1 MKDLKISVITINYN
15 NCTGLEQT
23 LQSVAAQ
30 NCSNFEH
37 IVIDGGSTDGSKDLI
52 TSYSDKISYW
62 VSEPDK
68 GAYNAMNKGA
78 LAANGEYCMFVNSGD
93 QLHSSKTIS
102 EIIAKEPSTDIV
114 MGMVENMSA
123 SGSSRLWHP
132 CEEDKI
138 SLVYLRDNP
147 IHHPGALIRTS
158 LQKKIPYNESLRI
171 CSDRQFFIEALILNN
186 CSYST
191 IPVVMNRF
199 APQGLSGIQNDN
211 KMIEEDLI
219 YLNELFPPR
228 LIRDIFATND
238 RIQQTTRRMAS
249 YYTLTNKI
257 LKMNESILNVAD
269 VFLSLKKHFRNR

>member
-1 MKDLKISVITINYN
+1 MKNIKISIITINYN
-15 NCTGLEQT
+15 NCAGLEQT

-30 NCSNFEH
+30 NSRDFEH
-37 IVIDGGSTDGSKDLI
+37 IIIDGGSTDGSKELI
-52 TSYSDKISYW
+52 ESYSDKISYW
-62 VSEPDK
+62 VSEPDN
-68 GAYNAMNKGA
+68 GVYNAMNKGA
-78 LAANGEYCMFVNSGD
+78 LAAKGDYCMFVNSGD
-93 QLHSSKTIS
+93 QLHSSKTIA
-102 EIIAKEPSTDIV
+102 EIIANEPSTDIV
-114 MGMVENMSA
+114 MGMVENMST
-123 SGSSRLWHP
+123 SGTSSVWHP

-158 LQKKIPYNESLRI
+158 LQQNIPYNESLRI

-199 APQGLSGIQNDN
+199 APQGLSGIQNDR
-211 KMIEEDLI
+211 KMIEEDQI
-219 YLNELFPPR
+219 YLKELFPPR

-257 LKMNESILNVAD
+257 LKLNNSILDFAD
-269 VFLSLKKHFRNR
+269 VVLYLKKHFRNK